1 MAPLMSSRNRS
12 RSLLVALLGVGMV
25 LSLILAQVASA
36 VGTQERLDQA
46 RADLRTLEDQLA
58 SEREQVDV
66 VARQLEALKQAVV
79 QAEERYRE
87 LEVLLG
93 RTDAQAEAASTEY
106 EEVQQRLG
114 GIIAEA
120 YMGGT
125 AEMVAFIMDAESQ
138 ADLSDR
144 LGLLSAIAV
153 SNANLADRAT
163 QLAFDL
169 EQRSDEIA
177 TVTADKAE
185 VLKDLNQQ
193 KEDLKA
199 ASVKHQE
206 AVRTMEQ
213 TRVDLFDLVDQLK
226 EDLRLEDIQ
235 YLQQTFRGEAS
246 LPYGQWAE
254 LFLNEMGAPACRDNL
269 IVVVA
274 WQLNEG
280 TSADWNPLAT
290 TYYMPGSTSFNSFGV
305 RNFASLASGLEAT
318 RLTLQEGSES
328 YLYGP
333 IIEALRGC
341 SDAMTT
347 AKAINRSSWCAGC
360 TYGKY
365 VTGLVE
371 RVAADYDF
379 YSKL

>member
-1 MAPLMSSRNRS
+1 MRTRNPS
-12 RSLLVALLGVGMV
+12 RSLLAALVGAGMV
-25 LSLILAQVASA
+25 LTLILAQVASA

-46 RADLRTLEDQLA
+46 RADLRTLEEQLT
-58 SEREQVDV
+58 SQREQVDV
-66 VARQLEALKQAVV
+66 VARQLEALEQEVV

-87 LEVLLG
+87 LEVLLD
-93 RTDAQAEAASTEY
+93 RTDAEAEAASDEY
-106 EEVQQRLG
+106 QEVQQRLG
-114 GIIAEA
+114 GIVAEA

-125 AEMVAFIMDAESQ
+125 GEMVAFIMDADSQ
-138 ADLSDR
+138 ADLSAR
-144 LGLLSAIAV
+144 LDLLSAIAV

-163 QLAFDL
+163 QLASDL
-169 EQRSDEIA
+169 EQRSDEIT
-177 TVTADKAE
+177 TVTKDKAE
-185 VLKDLNQQ
+185 VLKDLEQQ

-206 AVRTMEQ
+206 AVKTMEQ
-213 TRVDLFDLVDQLK
+213 TRIDLFDLVDELK
-226 EDLRLEDIQ
+226 KDLRLEDIQ

-246 LPYGQWAE
+246 LPYGQWAGV
-254 LFLNEMGAPACRDNL
+254 FLDEMGAPACRDNL
-269 IVVVA
+269 VVMVA

-280 TSADWNPLAT
+280 TTADWNPLAT

-305 RNFASLASGLEAT
+305 RNYASLASGLEAS

-333 IIEALRGC
+333 IIDALRGC
-341 SDAMTT
+341 SSAMTT
-347 AKAINRSSWCAGC
+347 AKAINRSSWCSGC
-360 TYGKY
+360 TYGAY
-365 VTGLVE
+365 VTGLVD